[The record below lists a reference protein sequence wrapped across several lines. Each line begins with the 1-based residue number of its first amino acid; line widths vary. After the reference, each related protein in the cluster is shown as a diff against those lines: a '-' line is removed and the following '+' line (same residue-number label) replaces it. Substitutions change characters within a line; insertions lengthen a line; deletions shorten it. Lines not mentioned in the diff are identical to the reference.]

1 MATKPQEPTQQ
12 PAHEQS
18 SAVAHASTGGSM
30 ALPGALLERLAA
42 EAKDA
47 AAKERPSISKISLRG
62 GILAYGGAPMV
73 GNKMECIIL
82 VAAYRNAYYASRF
95 DPNNIVNPN
104 CFAMSASDENMAPH
118 ENVTE
123 PENATCK
130 GCPQSEWGSAGGN
143 SRGKAC
149 KETRRLILL
158 PATALEDGPDKVKA
172 AELAILDV
180 PVTSVKNYSQFVN
193 TLSVT
198 AGVPAWAAICQ
209 VSVVPDPKTQF
220 KVQFQAMRIVPNE
233 ILLAAVESR
242 KEEAMRIALQPY
254 DETSV
259 AGGDPDAAP
268 TAPVAKKP
276 AKF

>member
-1 MATKPQEPTQQ
+1 MATKPQEPTHQA
-12 PAHEQS
+12 PHEQS
-18 SAVAHASTGGSM
+18 TAVAAASTGGSL
-30 ALPGALLERLAA
+30 ALPTSVLERLAQQ
-42 EAKDA
+42 AKDE
-47 AAKERPSISKISLRG
+47 AAKERPSLTKISLRG
-62 GILAYGGAPMV
+62 GILSYAGAPMQ
-73 GNKMECIIL
+73 GNKFECIVLI
-82 VAAYRNAYYASRF
+82 AAYRNAYYVGRF

-104 CFAMSASDENMAPH
+104 CFAIAASDEGMVPH
-118 ENVTE
+118 ENVAE
-123 PENATCK
+123 PEHDTCK
-130 GCPQSEWGSAGGN
+130 GCPQSEWDSAGNN

-149 KETRRLILL
+149 KETRRLVLL
-158 PATALEDGPDKVKA
+158 PATALDDGPDKVKA

-233 ILLAAVESR
+233 QLLAAVEGR
-242 KEEAMRIALQPY
+242 REEALRIALQPY
-254 DETSV
+254 DETSTKK
-259 AGGDPDAAP
+259 GDPDATA
-268 TAPVAKKP
+268 APVARKP